1 MSDFIPTPERQRQIL
16 SLLTQQ
22 GRLSVTEIVKQFSI
36 SEATAR
42 RDLESLASQGKA
54 QRVHGG
60 VIAVEQAP
68 PELPILE
75 RDSEQPEE
83 KARIGR
89 AAASL
94 VADKETVFLGSGTTV
109 LEVARNLRDRKNLT
123 VITNSLPVLNML
135 AGLKE
140 ITVIS
145 LGGMLRVSELSFI
158 GHITEQALTE
168 VRADK
173 VLMGTRGVSLE
184 HGLTNDYL
192 QETLTDRAIMKSGR
206 EVIIVADHTK
216 VNRVATILLA
226 PLDSIHTF
234 VTDSKAEKKF
244 VQALKELGMQVIVA

>member
-22 GRLSVTEIVKQFSI
+22 GRLSVAEIVSQFSI

-68 PELPILE
+68 PESPILE
-75 RDSEQPEE
+75 REREQSEE
-83 KARIGR
+83 KILIGH

-94 VADKETVFLGSGTTV
+94 VGNHETVFLGSGTTV
-109 LEVARNLRDRKNLT
+109 LEVARNLRNHKNLT
-123 VITNSLPVLNML
+123 VITNSLPVLNIL
-135 AGLKE
+135 AGRKE

-145 LGGMLRVSELSFI
+145 LGGMLRTSELSFI
-158 GHITEQALTE
+158 GHITEQALME

-173 VLMGTRGVSLE
+173 VFMGTRGVSLE

-192 QETLTDRAIMKSGR
+192 QETLTDRAIIKSGR

-216 VNRVATILLA
+216 VNRVSTALLA
-226 PLDSIHTF
+226 PLASMQTF
-234 VTDSKAEKKF
+234 VTDSQADKKF
-244 VQALKELGMQVIVA
+244 VQALKKQGIHVIVT

>member
-1 MSDFIPTPERQRQIL
+1 MSDFVPTPERQKQIL
-16 SLLTQQ
+16 FLLTRQ
-22 GRLSVTEIVKQFSI
+22 GRLSVTEVVEQFSI

-42 RDLESLASQGKA
+42 RDLDTLASKGKA

-60 VIAVEQAP
+60 VIAAEQAP

-75 RDSEQPEE
+75 REGEQPEE
-83 KARIGR
+83 KTRIGH

-109 LEVARNLRDRKNLT
+109 LEVARHLRDRKNLT

-135 AGLKE
+135 AGISE

-145 LGGMLRVSELSFI
+145 LGGMLRDSELSFI
-158 GHITEQALTE
+158 GYITEQALIE

-173 VLMGTRGVSLE
+173 VFMGTRGVSLE

-192 QETLTDRAIMKSGR
+192 QETLTDRAILQGGR

-216 VNRVATILLA
+216 VNRVATVLLA
-226 PLDSIHTF
+226 PLNSIHTF
-234 VTDSKAEKKF
+234 VTDSKVDKKF
-244 VQALKELGMQVIVA
+244 VQTLKRQRIQVIVA